1 MNIPKDKTVCYD
13 NLTVSNL
20 NVRGHLKVKG
30 ILTAKHIQG
39 CGYIE
44 AGEVVCDTLRAGT
57 LRAEI
62 ATAQKIAVKKLF
74 VRDCRASAAIVAT
87 DFAESSCMQTG
98 KLTAALFS
106 ISDLKANELVVL
118 PQKKRGMLGTL
129 FASWV
134 RTLFCRSPK
143 GVKDSRPSESKP
155 ERKPKDRTDELVDK
169 IIEALEARGYF
180 SAPPA
185 QDTAAPFPTCEEEI
199 AA

>member
-20 NVRGHLKVKG
+20 TVRGHLKVKG

-39 CGYIE
+39 CGYVE
-44 AGEVVCDTLRAGT
+44 AGEVVCDTLRSDT

-62 ATAQKIAVKKLF
+62 VTAQKIAVKKLF
-74 VRDCRASAAIVAT
+74 VRDCRASAAIVAA

-98 KLTAALFS
+98 KLTVSLFS
-106 ISDLKANELVVL
+106 IGDLKADELVVL

-129 FASWV
+129 FASWI
-134 RTLFCRSPK
+134 RTLFTRSPK
-143 GVKDSRPSESKP
+143 EANNSCPVENKP
-155 ERKPKDRTDELVDK
+155 ERKPKDKTDELVDK
-169 IIEALEARGYF
+169 MIDALEARGYF
-180 SAPPA
+180 SSSPA
-185 QDTAAPFPTCEEEI
+185 QDSAAPFPDCEEES